1 MLEFRTECGKVQL
14 SLDGEPAELI
24 ADLSIIVNATAKAI
38 LEESAS
44 PADAVQNETMMLA
57 STRAAIRNALEA
69 YQAEQAAKAQ
79 GEN

>member
-1 MLEFRTECGKVQL
+1 MLEFRTEGGKVHF
-14 SLDGEPAELI
+14 SLDGEPLELI
-24 ADLSIIVNATAKAI
+24 ADLSIIVNAAAKAI
-38 LEESAS
+38 LEDSAS

-57 STRAAIRNALEA
+57 STRAAIRNAFEA

>member
-1 MLEFRTECGKVQL
+1 MLEFRSECGKVQL
-14 SLDGEPAELI
+14 SLDGEPLELI
-24 ADLSIIVNATAKAI
+24 ADLSIIVNAAAKAI
-38 LEESAS
+38 LEDSAS
-44 PADAVQNETMMLA
+44 PADAVQNQTLMLA